1 VAQRILEKDAYA
13 DKITWLHPI
22 VVDPM
27 KGRTD
32 VGLCIDFCLL
42 NKQFIQQINQPLTLY
57 EIVKDYLE
65 ESGFFA
71 VFYVLKGYHQVPLE
85 ENSKD
90 KTMIWAPFGKYW

>member
-65 ESGFFA
+65 ESGFLLSFM
-71 VFYVLKGYHQVPLE
+71 
-85 ENSKD
+85 S
-90 KTMIWAPFGKYW
+90 